1 MKVFVYTLGCKLNQC
16 ESEAIADAFA
26 HEGFIVAG
34 ADEGADLYVVNTCTV
49 TTKAEQ
55 KARRMIRK
63 YAAEK
68 QHPVVLVTGC
78 YAQMEAREIE
88 SLGERVVVVSL
99 DEKPALLHLP
109 RALANRL
116 VAHIDLLSA
125 IRQCVSSIK
134 EEPAGVTPFD
144 YDAASFSFH
153 SRAFLKIQDGCDNS
167 CAYCRVSIARGKAVS
182 LDHEEVAKR
191 CLALEGNGFAEIVL
205 TGVNISAYRSGELGL
220 DGLLRLLL
228 AQVDSHTRIR
238 LSSLEPD
245 KLDDRLIDVFSD
257 GRIQPHFHLPVQSA
271 SDEVLKR
278 VNRHYDVEQLAR
290 SVESLRKVKDD
301 PFIAADMITGLP
313 GEDDLQF
320 ERSLE
325 MIKALDFSQL
335 HVFPFS
341 PRPQTALFG
350 AKDRVPESVRDQR
363 AKVLRDVSAIH
374 FRRYMERQIGK
385 DACVLLEELRGDLW
399 YGLTGN
405 YLHVP
410 AYGVPAWVA
419 RGALVPV
426 MLERDQRT
434 KLPVGR
440 YVAQTPA

>member
-228 AQVDSHTRIR
+228 VQVDSHTRIR

-350 AKDRVPESVRDQR
+350 ARDRVPESVRDQR

-410 AYGVPAWVA
+410 VYGVPAWVA

>member
-385 DACVLLEELRGDLW
+385 DACVLLEEQRGDLW

-410 AYGVPAWVA
+410 VFGVPSWVA

>member
-134 EEPAGVTPFD
+134 EEPGGVTPFD

-410 AYGVPAWVA
+410 VYGVPAWVA

>member
-1 MKVFVYTLGCKLNQC
+1 
-16 ESEAIADAFA
+16 
-26 HEGFIVAG
+26 
-34 ADEGADLYVVNTCTV
+34 
-49 TTKAEQ
+49 
-55 KARRMIRK
+55 
-63 YAAEK
+63 
-68 QHPVVLVTGC
+68 
-78 YAQMEAREIE
+78 
-88 SLGERVVVVSL
+88 
-99 DEKPALLHLP
+99 
-109 RALANRL
+109 
-116 VAHIDLLSA
+116 
-125 IRQCVSSIK
+125 
-134 EEPAGVTPFD
+134 
-144 YDAASFSFH
+144 
-153 SRAFLKIQDGCDNS
+153 
-167 CAYCRVSIARGKAVS
+167 
-182 LDHEEVAKR
+182 
-191 CLALEGNGFAEIVL
+191 
-205 TGVNISAYRSGELGL
+205 
-220 DGLLRLLL
+220 
-228 AQVDSHTRIR
+228 
-238 LSSLEPD
+238 
-245 KLDDRLIDVFSD
+245 
-257 GRIQPHFHLPVQSA
+257 
-271 SDEVLKR
+271 VLKR
-278 VNRHYDVEQLAR
+278 VNRHYDAEQLAR

-325 MIKALDFSQL
+325 TIKALDFSQL

-385 DACVLLEELRGDLW
+385 DACVLLEEQRGDLW

-410 AYGVPAWVA
+410 VYGVPAWVA

>member
-410 AYGVPAWVA
+410 VFGVPSWVA